1 MSVVN
6 KITNVEKHKV
16 PCPHCGK
23 DVLDHMTKCP
33 FCEGALTPAGY
44 KPMDEETRKRVKRI
58 LSIIGFAA
66 AAVVILLI
74 LINR

>member
-16 PCPHCGK
+16 SCPHCGK
-23 DVLDHMTKCP
+23 DVLDHMTICP